1 MPYEAPDLAK
11 LTLSDIT
18 ELVVTRK
25 LPPVESWE
33 PANTGDS
40 EMRIASDG
48 KWFHQGGEVKRPA
61 MIRAFSSLLRR
72 DADGQ
77 HWLVTPQQKLSIIVD
92 DVPFIA
98 VELQSE
104 GEGQNRTLALRLNS
118 DDLIFADADHAIE
131 MRNGL
136 LYLYVR
142 EGLWAK
148 LARRDL
154 AWLCLRVDYSIAAGL
169 RTCNGRH
176 ADTRKIH
183 GRPRWPDRPVKG
195 KRYAHSTV
203 RQPE

>member
-18 ELVVTRK
+18 ELVATRK

-48 KWFHQGGEVKRPA
+48 KWFHQGGEITRPA

-72 DADGQ
+72 DADGR

-104 GEGQNRTLALRLNS
+104 GEGQNRTLAFRLNS
-118 DDLIFADADHAIE
+118 DDLIFADAGHAIE

-148 LARRDL
+148 LARPVYYEL
-154 AWLCLRVDYSIAAGL
+154 ANLALAENPKFPCIWSKGAQFYLAAP
-169 RTCNGRH
+169 
-176 ADTRKIH
+176 A
-183 GRPRWPDRPVKG
+183 
-195 KRYAHSTV
+195 
-203 RQPE
+203 